1 MRLKRYFKE
10 AFSQLVLKRALRV
23 ALIVGVILNLIN
35 QGESI
40 FSGFKDFH
48 LPQFL
53 LTFLVPYLVSTYSSV
68 LSKFNFVSG
77 EVAGFDAHISCK
89 GCGEASVKV
98 QKGDVVPYCPGCE
111 VKTKWN
117 LKQLL
122 PPDIF
127 LEEDK
132 TKSNA
137 LFAEFNPAPVIRVDK
152 EGHILRANPT
162 ARMLFNID
170 ENETHI
176 IRYIDDLKGLD
187 FEEFIRSNRVKTL
200 QIQINE
206 DFYQLD
212 LRAIADLEVFHI
224 YASKNTPLIVERN
237 QRMLFQNAME
247 KTSDSVMI
255 TNTKGQ
261 IEYVNPAFEEHSG
274 YTLKEVKGKNPR
286 ILNSGHQGPEV
297 YKEMWETITSGNIW
311 KGLFRNKKKNGDL
324 YWERATITPVSRS
337 DGSISHYMAIKDD
350 VTEELKLKDEL
361 NSFALFARHNPD
373 PVMRFDA
380 DLTIKEANPAAMSV
394 LQSENVVGENA
405 ANLIPELKEV
415 NTNSLIE
422 NNQQK
427 TIRIQVDDS
436 YYNLVIKG
444 IKELNLVHV
453 YGSNITAQAKAE
465 KVIESMALFAKL
477 NPAPV
482 MRFSKDGIIQEANPA
497 AAMVFE
503 KESIIEQNIVQLL
516 PEFKEINTT
525 QLIEENGQKSVRV
538 KIKDSTYYLVVK
550 GVQELNLC
558 HIYGFDITSQAE
570 AEKLIE
576 SMALFA
582 KLNPEPVFRFSSDFT
597 VIDANPAATET
608 FPEMKKGND
617 IRQVIQPFAEISIK
631 EFIRENGIMN
641 REEKVDDHVY
651 RFMLRGISD
660 SNMCQVYSSDITKR
674 VEQEQKIKI
683 QAEKIQSSIQ
693 YASSIQEAVLPHLDY
708 IGQVVPEHMMLYLPR
723 DVVSGDFY
731 WIKKIGDSIVIAIAD
746 CTGHGVP
753 GAFMSM
759 LGVAFLNEIVKP
771 ETLKANEIL
780 NQLRDYVIRTLSNSS
795 DSRADGMDMALCI
808 IQPEQNIIQYAGANN
823 PFILINKS
831 GLNEIKGD
839 RMPIGK
845 YIKQDKPFTLHEI
858 PYTTDDRVYLFSDG
872 YRDQLGGPD
881 LLKYGSKNFKK
892 LLIDIHEKDFGE
904 QKQILM
910 DEFQRWTKDYH
921 PIDDVLV
928 MGFRLP

>member
-1 MRLKRYFKE
+1 MRFKRYIKE
-10 AFSQLVLKRALRV
+10 AFNPLILKRALRV

-35 QGESI
+35 QGESV

-48 LPQFL
+48 LMQFL
-53 LTFLVPYLVSTYSSV
+53 LTFFVPYIVSTYSSV

-77 EVAGFDAHISCK
+77 EVAGFDAQISCK

-117 LKQLL
+117 LKKLL
-122 PPDIF
+122 PPDTF

-152 EGHILRANPT
+152 KGHILRANPT

-170 ENETHI
+170 EKDNHI
-176 IRYIDDLKGLD
+176 IHYIYDLKGLD
-187 FEEFIRSNRVKTL
+187 FEEFIRSNRVKTF

-212 LRAIADLEVFHI
+212 LRAVADLEVFHI
-224 YASKNTPLIVERN
+224 YASKNTPLIAERN

-247 KTSDSVMI
+247 KTTDSVMI
-255 TNTKGQ
+255 TNTKGE
-261 IEYVNPAFEEHSG
+261 IEYVNHAFEEHSG
-274 YTLKEVKGKNPR
+274 YTLKDVKGKNPR
-286 ILNSGHQGPEV
+286 ILNTGHQGPEV
-297 YKEMWETITSGNIW
+297 YKEMWETIESGEIW

-324 YWERATITPVSRS
+324 YWERAKITPIMQD
-337 DGSISHYMAIKDD
+337 DGSIWHYMAIKDD
-350 VTEELKLKDEL
+350 VTEELKLKEEL
-361 NSFALFARHNPD
+361 KSFALFARYNPD

-380 DLTIKEANPAAMSV
+380 DLSVIEANPAATAI
-394 LQSENVVGENA
+394 LKTENVIGQRA
-405 ANLIPELKEV
+405 ADLIPELKEI
-415 NTNSLIE
+415 NIASLIE
-422 NNQQK
+422 NNRQK
-427 TIRIQVDDS
+427 SIRINVDQD
-436 YYNLVIKG
+436 YFNLVVKG
-444 IKELNLVHV
+444 IKELDLIHV
-453 YGSNITAQAKAE
+453 YGSNVTEQAEAE
-465 KVIESMALFAKL
+465 KIIESMALFA
-477 NPAPV
+477 
-482 MRFSKDGIIQEANPA
+482 R
-497 AAMVFE
+497 
-503 KESIIEQNIVQLL
+503 
-516 PEFKEINTT
+516 
-525 QLIEENGQKSVRV
+525 
-538 KIKDSTYYLVVK
+538 
-550 GVQELNLC
+550 
-558 HIYGFDITSQAE
+558 
-570 AEKLIE
+570 
-576 SMALFA
+576 
-582 KLNPEPVFRFSSDFT
+582 LNPEPVFRVSSDFII
-597 VIDANPAATET
+597 IDANPAATET
-608 FPEMKKGND
+608 FPELIKGND
-617 IRQVIQPFAEISIK
+617 IRQVIQPFEEISMK

-641 REEKVDDHVY
+641 REEKINDHVY
-651 RFMLRGISD
+651 RFMLRGISNSD
-660 SNMCQVYSSDITKR
+660 VCQVYSSDITKR
-674 VEQEQKIKI
+674 VEQEQKIKV

-731 WIKKIGDSIVIAIAD
+731 WLKKVEDSIVIAIAD

-771 ETLKANEIL
+771 GNLKANEIL

-808 IQPEQNIIQYAGANN
+808 IQPEKKTIQYAGANN

-831 GLNEIKGD
+831 GLKEIKAD

-858 PYTTDDRVYLFSDG
+858 PYSKDDTVYLFSDG

-892 LLIDIHEKDFGE
+892 LLVDIHEKDFDE
-904 QKQILM
+904 QKQILT
-910 DEFQRWTKDYH
+910 DEFNNWSKDYH

-928 MGFRLP
+928 MGFKLP

>member
-1 MRLKRYFKE
+1 MLFKRYIKE
-10 AFSQLVLKRALRV
+10 AFNPLILKRALRV

-35 QGESI
+35 QGESV

-48 LPQFL
+48 LMQFL
-53 LTFLVPYLVSTYSSV
+53 LTFIVPYIVSTYSSV

-117 LKQLL
+117 LKKLL
-122 PPDIF
+122 PPDTF

-137 LFAEFNPAPVIRVDK
+137 LFAEFNPAPVIRVDNK
-152 EGHILRANPT
+152 GHILRANPT

-170 ENETHI
+170 EKENHI
-176 IRYIDDLKGLD
+176 IHYINDLKGLD
-187 FEEFIRSNRVKTL
+187 FEEFIRSNRVKTF
-200 QIQINE
+200 QISINE
-206 DFYQLD
+206 DYYQLD
-212 LRAIADLEVFHI
+212 LRAIAELEVFHI
-224 YASKNTPLIVERN
+224 YASKNTQLIAERN
-237 QRMLFQNAME
+237 QHLLFQNAME

-255 TNTKGQ
+255 TNTKSE
-261 IEYVNPAFEEHSG
+261 IEYVNRAFEEHSG
-274 YTLKEVKGKNPR
+274 YTLKDVKGKNPR

-297 YKEMWETITSGNIW
+297 YKELWETIESGEIW

-324 YWERATITPVSRS
+324 YWERATITSIIQD
-337 DGSISHYMAIKDD
+337 DGSIWHYMAIKDD
-350 VTEELKLKDEL
+350 VTEELKLKEEL
-361 NSFALFARHNPD
+361 KSFALFARHNPD
-373 PVMRFDA
+373 FVMRFDA
-380 DLTIKEANPAAMSV
+380 DLSVIEANPAATAI
-394 LQSENVVGENA
+394 LKAENVIGQSA
-405 ANLIPELKEV
+405 ADLIPELKEI
-415 NTNSLIE
+415 NIDSLIE
-422 NNQQK
+422 NNRQK
-427 TIRIQVDDS
+427 SIRINVDQD
-436 YYNLVIKG
+436 YFNLVVKG
-444 IKELNLVHV
+444 IKELNLIHV
-453 YGSNITAQAKAE
+453 YGSNITEQAKAE
-465 KVIESMALFAKL
+465 KVIESMALFA
-477 NPAPV
+477 
-482 MRFSKDGIIQEANPA
+482 R
-497 AAMVFE
+497 
-503 KESIIEQNIVQLL
+503 
-516 PEFKEINTT
+516 
-525 QLIEENGQKSVRV
+525 
-538 KIKDSTYYLVVK
+538 
-550 GVQELNLC
+550 
-558 HIYGFDITSQAE
+558 
-570 AEKLIE
+570 
-576 SMALFA
+576 
-582 KLNPEPVFRFSSDFT
+582 LNPEPVFRFDSEFT

-608 FPEMKKGND
+608 FPELRKGND
-617 IRQVIQPFAEISIK
+617 IRQVIQPFEEIYMK

-641 REEKVDDHVY
+641 REEKINDHVY
-651 RFMLRGISD
+651 RFMLRGISNSD
-660 SNMCQVYSSDITKR
+660 VCQVYSSDITKR
-674 VEQEQKIKI
+674 VEQEQKIKV

-731 WIKKIGDSIVIAIAD
+731 WIKKVEDSIVIAIAD

-771 ETLKANEIL
+771 GNLKANEIL

-808 IQPEQNIIQYAGANN
+808 IQPENKTIQYAGANN

-831 GLNEIKGD
+831 GLTEIKAD

-858 PYTTDDRVYLFSDG
+858 PCSKDDTVYLFSDG

-892 LLIDIHEKDFGE
+892 LLIDIHEKDFDE
-904 QKQILM
+904 QKQILT
-910 DEFQRWTKDYH
+910 DEFNNWSKDYH

-928 MGFRLP
+928 MGFKLP